1 MRLIGRMCGMGPIP
15 PTTNRQPLTVKTLG
29 EIAKYVDGKLQGDPA
44 VVINRIVHPALVR
57 EPGDLALVLSAN
69 VLDLLK
75 QNTVTNA
82 IAPAELPLVDVPNY
96 ILVSRPR
103 LALARLLELFERP
116 VYSGEGI
123 HPTAVID
130 PTARIGERVSV
141 GPHCWI
147 GPNSVIGPGTRL
159 ICNVSVGA
167 EVEIGEKVLMHPGV
181 NVGDRCKIGNRVIVQ
196 PNASIGGDGFS
207 FVTAE
212 PGNVEAARQ
221 KKQIVE
227 HTSSNSEIV
236 RINSIGSV
244 VIEDDVEI
252 GSGTCIDRG
261 TLGETKIGRGT
272 KIDNLVQ
279 IGHNVTVGQ
288 NCLIVAQVGMGGSA
302 KVGGRVVMGGQAGLP
317 DHMSIG
323 DNAVV
328 VAQAG
333 ITGNVPAR
341 QTVVGTPAMPLR
353 EFLQQQMNF
362 KRLSR
367 LNQRVK
373 ELEAKLAQ
381 MEKKLGDE
389 GKSKELESGS

>member
-1 MRLIGRMCGMGPIP
+1 V
-15 PTTNRQPLTVKTLG
+15 NTLG
-29 EIAKYVDGKLQGDPA
+29 EIAKYVDGKLEGDPR
-44 VVINRIVHPALVR
+44 IEISRIVHPALVR
-57 EPGDLALVLSAN
+57 GPGDLALVLSAN

-75 QNTVTNA
+75 RNQVTCA
-82 IAPAELPLVDVPNY
+82 IAPAELTSLDVPNY

-116 VYSGEGI
+116 VYSAEGI

-130 PTARIGERVSV
+130 PTAEIGENVSV
-141 GPHCWI
+141 GPHCWVGPKSTI
-147 GPNSVIGPGTRL
+147 GAGTRL

-181 NVGDRCKIGNRVIVQ
+181 SIGDRCRIGNRVIIQ
-196 PNASIGGDGFS
+196 PGACIGGDGFS
-207 FVTAE
+207 FVTPQ

-227 HTSSNSEIV
+227 NTDSNIEIV
-236 RINSIGSV
+236 RINSIGHV

-252 GSGTCIDRG
+252 GAGTCIDRA

-279 IGHNVTVGQ
+279 IGHNVTVGR

-302 KVGGRVVMGGQAGLP
+302 KVGERAVIGGQAGLP
-317 DHMSIG
+317 DHMSVG
-323 DNAVV
+323 DDAVV
-328 VAQAG
+328 GPQAG
-333 ITGNVPAR
+333 LSGNVAPRQSVIGSPALPVR
-341 QTVVGTPAMPLR
+341 D
-353 EFLQQQMNF
+353 FLQQNMNF

-373 ELEAKLAQ
+373 ELEAKLAE
-381 MEKKLGDE
+381 MEKRLGI
-389 GKSKELESGS
+389 